1 MSEEQRE
8 IEVFEARRF
17 TKALS
22 KLPTKQLST
31 VEDEIE
37 KIIANPE
44 IGQQKKGDLSHL
56 RVHKF
61 KVNKQEMLLG
71 YSWVDNELRLYL
83 LSLGSHENF
92 YTDLKKQRKNDLN
105 LIN

>member
-22 KLPTKQLST
+22 RLPTKQLNI

-37 KIIANPE
+37 KIIANPK
-44 IGQQKKGDLSHL
+44 IGQQKTSDLSHL
-56 RVHKF
+56 GVHKF
-61 KVNKQEMLLG
+61 KVSKQELLLG
-71 YSWVDNELRLYL
+71 YSWINNELRLCL

-92 YTDLKKQRKNDLN
+92 YTSE
-105 LIN
+105 

>member
-1 MSEEQRE
+1 MSEEPRN

-22 KLPTKQLST
+22 KLPEKHLVT

-37 KIIANPE
+37 KIIDNPE
-44 IGQQKKGDLSHL
+44 LGQQKKGDLSHL

-61 KVNKQEMLLG
+61 KVNKQELLLG
-71 YSWVDNELRLYL
+71 YSWIDNELKLYL

-92 YTDLKKQRKNDLN
+92 YTDLKKQRKSDLK

>member
-1 MSEEQRE
+1 MSVEQRE

-17 TKALS
+17 TKALD
-22 KLPTKQLST
+22 KLPKKHLST

-37 KIIANPE
+37 KIINEPE

-61 KVNKQEMLLG
+61 KVNKQELLLG
-71 YSWVDNELRLYL
+71 YSWIDNELKLYL
-83 LSLGSHENF
+83 LSLGTHENF
-92 YTDLKKQRKNDLN
+92 YTELKKQRKSDLK
-105 LIN
+105 LIK

>member
-22 KLPTKQLST
+22 KLPKKQLST

-61 KVNKQEMLLG
+61 KVNKQELLLG

-92 YTDLKKQRKNDLN
+92 YTDLKNQRKNDLK